1 MAGNQ
6 TNERQRAER
15 ELATAKS
22 GGTAKDIASAQANYD
37 TKRRE
42 ELAAMGK

>member
-1 MAGNQ
+1 MAGNASDAR
-6 TNERQRAER
+6 RQAEQQ
-15 ELATAKS
+15 LQTAKS
-22 GGTAKDIASAQANYD
+22 SGSPKDITSAQANYD